1 MSLEDAK
8 ALLESK
14 ALKPEDFDEPSTSLP
29 SLGAHHPA
37 RLPTCPPN
45 LQLACPPALLAS

>member
-37 RLPTCPPN
+37 RLTSYLPSE
-45 LQLACPPALLAS
+45 PPARLPS